1 MRNSEAVRAVEG
13 WVRREFRQYA
23 VALRKLAYSQFNGV
37 GEHALLQLSAQMNT
51 AADRCLEEALVSV
64 GFKDAPAVPPATER
78 KCPTIEEIRA
88 VMPEWPDTAGKPWQM
103 CAICYVLYDPASS
116 HRHDHSRQAWT
127 TEADPKCG

>member
-1 MRNSEAVRAVEG
+1 VRNNEAVRAVEG

-23 VALRKLAYSQFNGV
+23 VALRKLAYSQSNGV

-51 AADRCLEEALVSV
+51 AADRGLEEVFGSV
-64 GFKDAPAVPPATER
+64 GFKDPPAVPTATER

-88 VMPEWPDTAGKPWQM
+88 VLPEWPDTAGIPWQM
-103 CAICYVLYDPASS
+103 CPTCYVLYDSASS
-116 HRHDHSRQAWT
+116 HRHDHSQQAWT